1 MKSSAPVTGARHVCL
16 GLPGSVAGGAAYQ
29 HHKHSDN
36 KTNQDRT
43 FYHFSNDI
51 CMWVCPPPGDGE
63 WVIVKPVTCC
73 P

>member
-16 GLPGSVAGGAAYQ
+16 GLPGCVAGPRINIINTATI
-29 HHKHSDN
+29 KLI
-36 KTNQDRT
+36 KTL
-43 FYHFSNDI
+43 FIISFSNDI
-51 CMWVCPPPGDGE
+51 CMWVCPPLGDGE